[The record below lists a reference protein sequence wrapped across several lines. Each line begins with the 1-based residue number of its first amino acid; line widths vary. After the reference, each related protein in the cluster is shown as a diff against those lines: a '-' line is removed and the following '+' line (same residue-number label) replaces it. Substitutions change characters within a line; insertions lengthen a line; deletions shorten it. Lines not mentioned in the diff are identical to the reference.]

1 MEIVSEEEEPPD
13 TTPFFR
19 AKNIEKSLKLKK
31 LYIKFEGASVT
42 GTQKDR
48 ISRLHAR
55 RARSLGYDTLSLAS
69 CGNYGASVS
78 HYASTYGLNSVVA
91 VPNSYSGERNSEI
104 LGYGGKLLLEDGKYE
119 SLVERMRDMGNDN
132 CWYDCNPGSTNSF
145 IDILGYESIAFEIIS
160 QLGHAP
166 NFVAVPVGNGTTMS
180 GIYSGFKKAFRLGM
194 ADRIPRLI
202 ASSTNGGNAI
212 VHSWKV
218 KSKRIIDL
226 EPNILKETT
235 ANEPLVSYH
244 SIDGQ
249 KALNA
254 IYESRGFAEYVTDEE
269 MLRTSSFIERL
280 EKIQALPASSSA
292 LSVAVRIMRRFVD
305 YPECVVVLTGRGKTW
320 TTQ

>member
-19 AKNIEKSLKLKK
+19 ASNIEKSLKLKK
-31 LYIKFEGASVT
+31 LYIKFEGASIT

-55 RARSLGYDTLSLAS
+55 RAKALGYDTLSLAS

-78 HYASTYGLNSVVA
+78 YYARVQGLESVVA
-91 VPNSYSGERNSEI
+91 VPNGYSGERNAEI
-104 LGYGGKLLLEDGKYE
+104 EQYGGTLLLEDGKYE
-119 SLVERMRDMGNDN
+119 NLVDMMRDLGNDN
-132 CWYDCNPGSTNSF
+132 CWYDCNPGSQNSF
-145 IDILGYESIAFEIIS
+145 IDFLGYENIAFEIIS

-166 NFVAVPVGNGTTMS
+166 NFVAVPVGNGTTMT
-180 GIYSGFKKAFRLGM
+180 GIYSGFKKAYRMGQI
-194 ADRIPRLI
+194 DHIPRLI
-202 ASSTNGGNAI
+202 ASSTDGGNAI
-212 VHSWKV
+212 VYSWKM
-218 KSKRIIDL
+218 KSRKIVDL
-226 EPNILKETT
+226 DPLRLKESR

-254 IYESRGFAEYVTDEE
+254 IYESRGFAGYVSDEE
-269 MLRTSSFIERL
+269 MIRTSSFIERL
-280 EKIQALPASSSA
+280 EKVQALPASSSA
-292 LSVAVRIMRRFVD
+292 LSVAVRVMRKFVD
-305 YPECVVVLTGRGKTW
+305 YPECVVVLTGRGKPW